1 MLWTFFI
8 LIIFVG
14 LGPTYCEGGATLSED
29 PLYEDFKK
37 MLSGDMSITRERWCT
52 YTRTHFS
59 NYSRSYL
66 TSTDDF
72 RLDCISPHHDLQ

>member
-29 PLYEDFKK
+29 PLYEDFEK
-37 MLSGDMSITRERWCT
+37 MLSGDMSITRER
-52 YTRTHFS
+52 
-59 NYSRSYL
+59 
-66 TSTDDF
+66 
-72 RLDCISPHHDLQ
+72 